1 MNARHLLAA
10 TAILAT
16 AYAASR
22 GGDAG
27 QATSRPADSGFA
39 APGGRLRPATRP
51 APARARQE
59 REAARPRRPARAE
72 AGEMPPL
79 TPAEVDPLLAFTRE
93 HFPRMHQR
101 LQRVREA
108 DPVAFRQMLRR
119 LRGPLARLQEV
130 EQRDPRLAARMIEQ
144 QKLEMEIFELRR
156 QHRAA
161 YTAEERA
168 RIESDIRERIG
179 QKFNARMERLK
190 FEVAELRRRLDEQTK
205 RLAGQEER
213 REQLIEKE
221 YRELMSR
228 PERGNF

>member
-27 QATSRPADSGFA
+27 QATSRPSDSGFA

-51 APARARQE
+51 APGRARQE
-59 REAARPRRPARAE
+59 REARPRRLPRAE

-79 TPAEVDPLLAFTRE
+79 TPAEVDSLLAFTRE

-130 EQRDPRLAARMIEQ
+130 EKRDPRLAARMIEQ

-161 YTAEERA
+161 YTTEERA
-168 RIESDIRERIG
+168 RIESEIRERIG
-179 QKFNARMERLK
+179 QKFNARMGRLK
-190 FEVAELRRRLDEQTK
+190 FEIAELRRRLDEQTK